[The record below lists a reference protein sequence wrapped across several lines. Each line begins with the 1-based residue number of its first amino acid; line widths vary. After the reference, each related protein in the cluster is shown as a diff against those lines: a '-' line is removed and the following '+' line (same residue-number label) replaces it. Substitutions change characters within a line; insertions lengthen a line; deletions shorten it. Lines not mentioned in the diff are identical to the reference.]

1 MGRRARI
8 RQKYL
13 PEKLLRI
20 RQSLGLSQS
29 EMLRRLGFEEV
40 LDYQRISEFELGTN
54 EPPLAILLTYARV
67 AGMHM
72 EDLVDDELELPD
84 KFPGTVR
91 YKGRKRRSV
100 TAKSQKPTG

>member
-13 PEKLLRI
+13 PEKLLNI

-29 EMLRRLGFEEV
+29 EMLRRLGFENV

-54 EPPLAILLTYARV
+54 EPPLAILLKYARV
-67 AGMHM
+67 AGVHM

-84 KFPGTVR
+84 KLPSTVR
-91 YKGRKRRSV
+91 YEGRKRKSV
-100 TAKSQKPTG
+100 SGKNQKRMG